1 MYGVLTKVFP
11 KWAQDVYFQTLVRL
25 QLPES
30 MNQAV
35 ASKIIKQKWEKSD
48 VSVLIENSVDENNN
62 EEYVNT
68 IYLYS

>member
-1 MYGVLTKVFP
+1 
-11 KWAQDVYFQTLVRL
+11 
-25 QLPES
+25 

-68 IYLYS
+68 IYLYSQLDFIYAIIFMGGSNL

>member
-11 KWAQDVYFQTLVRL
+11 KWTQVVYFQTLVRL